1 MVSPAM
7 EKKNAESFY
16 LSLEMGTV
24 RENSSKVEFQVRGYI
39 QGRGLLI
46 KHGEEEGYYSD
57 RMPNGD

>member
-24 RENSSKVEFQVRGYI
+24 RENSSKVEFQVRGGGPIEDIY
-39 QGRGLLI
+39 
-46 KHGEEEGYYSD
+46 KEGD
-57 RMPNGD
+57 F